1 MLPIDE
7 PFEGLDEV
15 WIWPIPHPGD
25 PEQPKKAHRITRIG
39 TRDEATFAGRVQLRT
54 RPSRLMLGPPTDLEG
69 LGPWRRAELGSA
81 GISQNAQFQISHG
94 WVHSGGVEA
103 LWKPRGH
110 FQIGDREERNQIA
123 TGGYPYPPTVKELG
137 ESALELG
144 KGLLRRVR
152 GRDAEVDP
160 APSDDP
166 AEATGP
172 VEVSAFDGW
181 LTATPVEEGEH
192 LAWRITIDRHPSAPE
207 SVGLGVVLAA
217 ISLLH
222 RS

>member
-15 WIWPIPHPGD
+15 WIWTIPHPGD
-25 PEQPKKAHRITRIG
+25 PEEPKKANRVTRIG
-39 TRDEATFAGRVQLRT
+39 TREGATLVGRVQLRT
-54 RPSRLMLGPPTDLEG
+54 RPSRVMLGPPTDLEG

-81 GISQNAQFQISHG
+81 GISQNDQFQISHG

-103 LWKPRGH
+103 LWRPRGH

-137 ESALELG
+137 ESALEFG

-152 GRDAEVDP
+152 ERDAEMD
-160 APSDDP
+160 ATASDDA
-166 AEATGP
+166 AEVTGP

-181 LTATPVEEGEH
+181 LTATPVHEGEH
-192 LAWRITIDRHPSAPE
+192 LCWRIAIDRHPSAPG

-217 ISLLH
+217 TALQH
-222 RS
+222 RG